1 MDTLKHFEKEKEKE
15 KKKHFEKEIESE
27 SLTRYN
33 VRPDNIM
40 CGNNQAPINDAVEK
54 PLLL

>member
-1 MDTLKHFEKEKEKE
+1 MNTLKHFEKE
-15 KKKHFEKEIESE
+15 ISE